1 MVRPLKKT
9 GEFGLIQLLL
19 YIIYHNSKPRFLI
32 PNPSLYIIL
41 NNYYEMI
48 INSLFRHV
56 FFVGFCT
63 FVNMYR
69 RDLLWHL
76 REHHRKTGYSDEMM
90 LREMVKWPKDLRKI
104 VCIKCTESEA
114 NENAT
119 WLCCDPNEVCTYLYS
134 VT

>member
-1 MVRPLKKT
+1 MNLALFNCFSISLPKLETQVSDTKSVT
-9 GEFGLIQLLL
+9 I
-19 YIIYHNSKPRFLI
+19 HNTT
-32 PNPSLYIIL
+32 
-41 NNYYEMI
+41 NNYHEMI

-114 NENAT
+114 NENST
-119 WLCCDPNEVCTYLYS
+119 WLCCDPNEVHNFLC
-134 VT
+134 